1 MELPYEKQLKEYPSF
16 FMEQDNSFQALTH
29 PGEASNFFD
38 IANLTEFDPRSKT
51 SYNRTN
57 ALWLAEFCRLIYRQE
72 KDEIKRSDGF
82 LTRNHFLAA
91 KGWREDTFFNH
102 DGTQAGLFVNQQL
115 NCGALVFRGTL
126 GLKDVM
132 TDLECLPTLP
142 EGGGYVHNGFKRA
155 LDAVWDDGIKP
166 ALRKLDFPLFFTG
179 HSLGAALATLAAARC
194 ILDPDLKNSRPEAL
208 YTFGSP
214 RVGDKAFG
222 AALQGLFHC
231 RLVNDKDIITTVP
244 PVMLVGGIATFQH
257 VGQLH
262 HLEPEGNLHIFP
274 PDEDVFE
281 TRCPLR
287 GPIKILA
294 LLKWLLAR
302 VLAIRIEPPKPL
314 RDHTPVNY
322 TARLEKAASGN

>member
-1 MELPYEKQLKEYPSF
+1 MEP
-16 FMEQDNSFQALTH
+16 DNSFGALTH

-38 IANLTEFDPRSKT
+38 IANLAEFDPRSKT

-72 KDEIKRSDGF
+72 KDEIDRPTGF

-102 DGTQAGLFVNQQL
+102 DGTQAGLFVNGHL
-115 NCGALVFRGTL
+115 HCGALVFRGTL
-126 GLKDVM
+126 GIKDVM

-166 ALRKLDFPLFFTG
+166 ALTKLDFPLLFTG

-194 ILDPDLKNSRPEAL
+194 IQDPDLKNSRLVAL

-214 RVGDKAFG
+214 RVGDKDLG
-222 AALQGLFHC
+222 TALQGLFHC

-244 PVMLVGGIATFQH
+244 PVMLVGGIARFQH
-257 VGQLH
+257 VGQMH
-262 HLEPEGNLHIFP
+262 RLEPDGHLHIFP
-274 PDEDVFE
+274 PDVDIVE
-281 TRCPLR
+281 TRSPLS

-294 LLKWLLAR
+294 LLKGLLAR
-302 VLAIRIEPPKPL
+302 ILAIRIGPPKPL

-322 TARLEKAASGN
+322 TARLEKAR